1 MSELTPT
8 AKVTYTLYDHQLNIF
23 SFFIILRVVFSIRY
37 EVKKKKHFLKIGFC
51 LSFLQIL
58 KYNVFWQTYIQNV
71 NSLFEKHKNHR

>member
-23 SFFIILRVVFSIRY
+23 LFFIILRVVFSIRY
-37 EVKKKKHFLKIGFC
+37 EVKKKKHFLQIGFC

-58 KYNVFWQTYIQNV
+58 NVTYIQNV